1 MDALAWNQLE
11 NILISK
17 KVPRSLWPVY
27 FEKEEHR
34 LLRKRC
40 ANEEEYRR
48 AMMRRLNEKE
58 HCERTRRERWALFL
72 IVLLWLVQQQQ
83 QQRQGAREFVQQGWR
98 AVLSTEHGRND
109 PEAASVALAGI
120 ALACFTKK
128 ETEDALQFGAVSAD
142 NLSTVPL
149 SAGLRS
155 LEKAA
160 EAEQQEAAKLAA
172 EPAPTPQ
179 PSQPDRSQP

>member
-1 MDALAWNQLE
+1 MDAAAWDQLS
-11 NILISK
+11 NILTAQ

-27 FEKEEHR
+27 FEKEEHK
-34 LLRKRC
+34 LLRRRC

-109 PEAASVALAGI
+109 PEAAQVALTGI
-120 ALACFTKK
+120 TLACFTKK
-128 ETEDALQFGAVSAD
+128 ETEDALQSGAVSGD
-142 NLSTVPL
+142 NRATVPL
-149 SAGLRS
+149 SSGLRAI
-155 LEKAA
+155 EKAD
-160 EAEQQEAAKLAA
+160 EEAAKPSA

-179 PSQPDRSQP
+179 PSQPSQPDRSQP